1 MSRSLADEEIGEAL
15 DGCASEPAH
24 IPGIIQ
30 PFGFLL
36 GADIATGLVQYISEN
51 CADFFARETSALFGC
66 HLRDLLSP
74 DVWHAIQNIA
84 SLRDFADRRYFAGH
98 WTRGGTGYAVHVS
111 KGGETLVVE
120 IEDGAEGPTITP
132 EMLREQTFLVNQI
145 QGCEDE
151 ATLLDLTMRLLR
163 HLSGFD
169 RVMAYKFDEEWN
181 GEVLAE
187 ARKSSLNSLMGLR
200 FPHWDIPAQA
210 RAIMGRIQL
219 RLIGDVDQD
228 PVAILADSPDAPPLD
243 MTFAQLR
250 GISQIHMQY
259 LRNIGLA
266 ASMTLSVMLDG
277 KLWGMISF
285 HHERPKIAP
294 TEIRQI
300 LTTGVLPVFCLKL
313 GLLRDRKTLTLS
325 QRLDQLQSDLQA
337 DLERGTN
344 VADMLD
350 KIGPSILQDLNV
362 DGITITSGSQSFT
375 HGLKPATALLEHLV
389 DMARSSQDSAIAINS
404 IAESLPDLADH
415 ANDVAGVLAVGHS
428 DDRGLLVYR
437 RSVMRHVAW
446 AGNPTKVVEMVDGNR
461 RLQPRGSFAR
471 YLEQAQDRCEPWSP
485 QDKHLTEHLFPL
497 LSAAERQAFMNRLG
511 RHQQLMIEELNHRVR
526 NILALVKSVSQGA
539 RREGGSLDSY
549 SQALEARIHALAA
562 AHDLGSGVVLSAVSV
577 RRIIALETKAF
588 ADSAERVV
596 HRGQDYSVRADQA
609 PILAL
614 VIHELM
620 TNAVKYGALSNGRG
634 KIDIHTHQDSD
645 GATLD
650 WVESG
655 GPEVLQPHHRGFG
668 TTLIRQALPYE
679 MDGRSSLEFE
689 RQGLRA
695 SLWLPAHLLDY
706 ADDDRPAAQSFPIR
720 QTKPIPPAV
729 RNGLVLILEDNF
741 LIATDLSSELERLGF
756 PNTELF
762 ARAEDAMDFL
772 RTENPV
778 LALLDINLGQGR
790 TSEAVATELAG
801 RGVRVVFAT
810 GYGDQISMPPHLEKV
825 PVLTKP
831 ISHSALSDC
840 LTRVFA

>member
-1 MSRSLADEEIGEAL
+1 MSRPLTDEEVSEAL

-24 IPGIIQ
+24 IPGMIQ

-51 CADFFARETSALFGC
+51 CAEFFAREPSALFGC

-98 WTRGGTGYAVHVS
+98 WTHRGTGYAVHVS
-111 KGGETLVVE
+111 KGGETFVVE

-163 HLSGFD
+163 HLTGFD

-181 GEVLAE
+181 GEILAE
-187 ARKSSLNSLMGLR
+187 ARKPSLNSLMGLR

-219 RLIGDVDQD
+219 RLIGNVDQD
-228 PVAILADSPDAPPLD
+228 PVAILADSPQAPPLD

-250 GISQIHMQY
+250 GISEVHMQY
-259 LRNIGLA
+259 LRNMGLA
-266 ASMTLSVMLDG
+266 ASMTLSVVLDG

-285 HHERPKIAP
+285 HHRRPKIAP

-313 GLLRDRKTLTLS
+313 GLLRDRRTLALS
-325 QRLDQLQSDLQA
+325 QRLDKLQSDLQA

-344 VADMLD
+344 VAEMLD
-350 KIGPSILQDLNV
+350 KIGPSILEDLSV
-362 DGITITSGSQSFT
+362 DGITITSGEQSFS
-375 HGLKPATALLEHLV
+375 HGLKPATVLLDHLV
-389 DMARSSQDSAIAINS
+389 AMARSSEDGAISINS
-404 IAESLPDLADH
+404 IAESLPDFADH

-428 DDRGLLVYR
+428 NDRGLLVYR
-437 RSVMRHVAW
+437 RSVIRHVAW
-446 AGNPTKVVEMVDGNR
+446 AGNPTKVVETVDGNK
-461 RLQPRGSFAR
+461 RLQPRGSFTR
-471 YLEQAQDRCEPWSP
+471 YLEQAEDRCEPWSL

-497 LSAAERQAFMNRLG
+497 LSAAERQAFMNRHR

-549 SQALEARIHALAA
+549 SRALEARIHALAA
-562 AHDLGSGVVLSAVSV
+562 AHDLGSGVALSAVSV
-577 RRIIALETKAF
+577 RKIIALETKAF
-588 ADSAERVV
+588 ADSEERVV
-596 HRGQDYSVRADQA
+596 HRGEDFSVRADQA
-609 PILAL
+609 PIFAL

-620 TNAVKYGALSNGRG
+620 TNAVKYGALSNDRG
-634 KIDIHTHQDSD
+634 KIDIHTHHDSA

-650 WVESG
+650 WVETD
-655 GPEVLQPHHRGFG
+655 GPEVTQPRRRGFG
-668 TTLIRQALPYE
+668 TTLIWQAMPFE
-679 MDGRSSLEFE
+679 MDGRSTLEFE
-689 RQGLRA
+689 RAGLCA
-695 SLWLPAHLLDY
+695 NLWLPAHLLDH
-706 ADDDRPAAQSFPIR
+706 AGDDRPGKPSDPVR
-720 QTKPIPPAV
+720 HTKPIPDAV

-741 LIATDLSSELERLGF
+741 MIATDLSSELEQLGF

-772 RTENPV
+772 RTGDPV
-778 LALLDINLGQGR
+778 LAFLDINLGQGR
-790 TSEAVATELAG
+790 TSEVVATELAARKQFRVREAKLLEL
-801 RGVRVVFAT
+801 RG
-810 GYGDQISMPPHLEKV
+810 QIRGNH
-825 PVLTKP
+825 
-831 ISHSALSDC
+831 
-840 LTRVFA
+840 